1 MRGIRGE
8 SFDGLRIRKTS
19 GGAASQLEW
28 RYAKHPCPRFHPER
42 IGAFCHISFAN
53 RLGTIRASWEF

>member
-19 GGAASQLEW
+19 GGAASQLKW
-28 RYAKHPCPRFHPER
+28 RYAKHPSAIP
-42 IGAFCHISFAN
+42 SS
-53 RLGTIRASWEF
+53 ASEPFVT